1 MTWTGNLSTNIVYK
15 NRDAL
20 LLFIYSRN
28 FTFLWKG
35 NFSPPNMIF
44 PDWLILRMRPKNA
57 ITDQWLKS
65 SKGFSQMWESSRV
78 DQVRARES
86 NGGESHS
93 LKDLAILGRNKVLLV
108 LKQCLNLPQSM
119 NFLVYLLV
127 WNHSRFYCLI

>member
-44 PDWLILRMRPKNA
+44 PDWLILIMRPKNA
-57 ITDQWLKS
+57 TTDQWLKS

-78 DQVRARES
+78 DQVWARES